1 MQGRG
6 DSEGGGGGS
15 PRPLRRGL
23 LARLSSGGQ
32 RVAELESIVAHLHE
46 LLNTR
51 VGESLSAPDFGIVD
65 FADLVHNF
73 PEATQVLQ
81 QSIRATVMKYEPRLR
96 SVSVTPVP
104 SQDPLSLA
112 FEISGRLA
120 SGAHRGP
127 FRVRTELSSSGKM
140 QVSGR

>member
-1 MQGRG
+1 MQGR
-6 DSEGGGGGS
+6 SEGEETGQVQ
-15 PRPLRRGL
+15 RVLRRGL

-32 RVAELESIVAHLHE
+32 RIGEVESIVAHVHE

-51 VGESLSAPDFGIVD
+51 VGESLAAPDLGIVD

-73 PEATQVLQ
+73 PEAMQVLQ
-81 QSIRATVMKYEPRLR
+81 QSIRATIMKYEPRLR
-96 SVSVTPVP
+96 SVSVTPMT

-120 SGAHRGP
+120 SGSQRGP
-127 FRVRTELSSSGKM
+127 FRLRTELTSTGKM
-140 QVSGR
+140 QISGR

>member
-15 PRPLRRGL
+15 PRPLRRGR

-112 FEISGRLA
+112 FE
-120 SGAHRGP
+120 
-127 FRVRTELSSSGKM
+127 LSLIHI
-140 QVSGR
+140 

>member
-1 MQGRG
+1 MQGR
-6 DSEGGGGGS
+6 DSESGS
-15 PRPLRRGL
+15 SSGSRAPRRGL

-32 RVAELESIVAHLHE
+32 RIAELESIVAHLQE

-81 QSIRATVMKYEPRLR
+81 QSIRATIMKYEPRLR

-104 SQDPLSLA
+104 SNDPLSLA

-120 SGAHRGP
+120 SGTHRGP
-127 FRVRTELSSSGKM
+127 FRVRTELNSTGKM

>member
-1 MQGRG
+1 MQGR
-6 DSEGGGGGS
+6 DSESGS
-15 PRPLRRGL
+15 SSSSMRAPRRGL

-32 RVAELESIVAHLHE
+32 RVAELESIVAHLQE

-81 QSIRATVMKYEPRLR
+81 QSIRATIMKYEPRLR
-96 SVSVTPVP
+96 SVSVAPVP
-104 SQDPLSLA
+104 SNDPLSLA

-120 SGAHRGP
+120 SGTHRGA
-127 FRVRTELSSSGKM
+127 FRVRTELNPSGKM